1 MPTMMFRLGQYLSR
15 ESLWLILIGLA
26 VSELGLPFPETVFE
40 VTAGVVSGRRGLP
53 IEVPI
58 LSCCAAV
65 FAGDLAL
72 FCLARSLGS
81 GALQR
86 WPLRWL
92 LPERIYPRID
102 ALLVRHG
109 PMAIFAARFISGVR
123 AATCVLAG
131 MRQVPLRQFL
141 FWNGLAILVTVPI
154 FAATGWVFSTN
165 IGVLQAH
172 VQQANYLL
180 LAFLVVAVG
189 SYVTINVIRW
199 RRRRFRD
206 GDQ

>member
-1 MPTMMFRLGQYLSR
+1 MMFKLGSYLSQ
-15 ESLWLILIGLA
+15 ESLWLILIGLT

-40 VTAGVVSGRRGLP
+40 VTAGVVFQRRGFP

-65 FAGDLAL
+65 FVGDLAL

-109 PMAIFAARFISGVR
+109 AMAIFAARFVFGVR

-131 MRQVPLRQFL
+131 MRQVPLRQFS

-154 FAATGWVFSTN
+154 FAAIGWVFSTN
-165 IGVLQAH
+165 MGALRVH
-172 VQQANYLL
+172 VSQANRLL
-180 LAFLVVAVG
+180 LVFFAVALAG
-189 SYVTINVIRW
+189 YVTINVIRR

-206 GDQ
+206 IDE